1 MLANPPSNASDAG
14 MSKYNR
20 MLFVDVELT
29 CWEGAPPAGEAPELI
44 ACGIVDLKTDDLE
57 IRREKV
63 FLIRPVASTISPFCS
78 TLTGIT
84 PNEAGAAPP
93 LTEVARTIRKSF
105 GVSDWCAWGR
115 DDELIRTSCA
125 AVGVDPPFPGGFHD
139 LSAQVRG
146 LLGLTYRLG
155 LDEALSRFGLD
166 WEGPAHDALADA
178 RNLARL
184 YMEVAR
190 RLR

>member
-1 MLANPPSNASDAG
+1 

-20 MLFVDVELT
+20 ILFVDVELT
-29 CWEGAPPAGEAPELI
+29 CWEGAPPEGEASEVI
-44 ACGIVDLKTDDLE
+44 AFGIVDLKTDDLD
-57 IRREKV
+57 IRREQL
-63 FLIRPVASTISPFCS
+63 FLVRPQVSIISPFCS

-84 PNEAGAAPP
+84 PNEASAAPP
-93 LTEVARTIRKSF
+93 LPEVVRTIRKTF
-105 GVSDWCAWGR
+105 GQSDWCAWGR
-115 DDELIRTSCA
+115 DDALIRESCA
-125 AVGVDPPFPGGFHD
+125 RAGADLPFLGGFHD

-155 LDEALSRFGLD
+155 LDEALARFDLD
-166 WEGPAHDALADA
+166 WEGTPHDALADA

-184 YMEVAR
+184 FTALAR